1 MQWEP
6 SEAEDVFIKSP
17 QWLEEQKCQSREPSK
32 ETVPGIQV
40 RDDGGFD
47 YTLDSNDKE
56 KNGKIHL

>member
-1 MQWEP
+1 M
-6 SEAEDVFIKSP
+6 FIKSP